1 MGINQRCERVFT
13 LLQFC
18 QELIKKVSRRPT
30 EDGDRHTADSD
41 FSAELVRYGALVR
54 AAVLRGGM
62 WDTQGVD
69 DPVWESLFQLN
80 CTHSL

>member
-1 MGINQRCERVFT
+1 MGINQWCEHVFT

-18 QELIKKVSRRPT
+18 QGLIKKVSRGPT
-30 EDGDRHTADSD
+30 EDGDRRTADSD
-41 FSAELVRYGALVR
+41 FSAEFVCDGALVG